1 MKKQKPSSKDEK
13 AAYGKDDAQPEV
25 MTVEQSFKDSA
36 NHALNG
42 TKLEP
47 YTVERMWAA
56 DSMGLRWGR
65 LSTPAAKQ
73 FATDNTYPGM
83 SGDVGIVMWL
93 CSTTDLEEIR
103 CARRDPSPAE
113 DKAIAFSEKHKIA
126 SPKQKE
132 FWQAYAVFLNI
143 MTEVHVA
150 YAEPE
155 KKTEKEA
162 TTATAK

>member
-1 MKKQKPSSKDEK
+1 MKKPKSKDEE
-13 AAYGKDDAQPEV
+13 AAYGKDEPQVV
-25 MTVEQSFKDSA
+25 MTPEKSFKDSA
-36 NHALNG
+36 QHSLNG

-65 LSTPAAKQ
+65 LSSPAAKQ

-83 SGDVGIVMWL
+83 SGDVAIVMWL
-93 CSTTDLEEIR
+93 CSVTDVEEIR

-113 DKAIAFSEKHKIA
+113 EKAIAFAEKHKIA

-132 FWQAYAVFLNI
+132 FWLAYKVFLDM

-162 TTATAK
+162 TTVK